1 MNFSFFGISDQGVGL
16 DCCDIEWLALEM
28 KGYHSVF
35 ETAPKNCILE
45 SSVDYEGYSV
55 SSKGFLPTEA
65 DMMVILRHLCGVSVT
80 YMGLKSLAWAISFGF
95 PQAGHS
101 DLPGS
106 QSTFGISQDPP
117 MCAHMYLLAKMDSTA
132 KASGQSIP

>member
-1 MNFSFFGISDQGVGL
+1 
-16 DCCDIEWLALEM
+16 M

-95 PQAGHS
+95 P
-101 DLPGS
+101 
-106 QSTFGISQDPP
+106 
-117 MCAHMYLLAKMDSTA
+117 
-132 KASGQSIP
+132 